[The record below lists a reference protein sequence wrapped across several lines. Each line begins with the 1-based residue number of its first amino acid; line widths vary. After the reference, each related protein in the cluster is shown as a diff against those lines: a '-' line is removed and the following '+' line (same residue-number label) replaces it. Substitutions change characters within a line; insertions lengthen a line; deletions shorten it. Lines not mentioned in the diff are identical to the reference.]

1 MKIASQ
7 EEQMRLREE
16 QRRKREA
23 EEERRMKEE
32 EVRLIR
38 MSSFFRCLKTLN
50 VFFWVIKSCVKY
62 SSHYF
67 G

>member
-32 EVRLIR
+32 EVRSTCP
-38 MSSFFRCLKTLN
+38 SSFFAEPLN
-50 VFFWVIKSCVKY
+50 VFCRVIKDYVKCSIY
-62 SSHYF
+62 WV
-67 G
+67 

>member
-32 EVRLIR
+32 EVRSTRL
-38 MSSFFRCLKTLN
+38 SSFKNLKRIL
-50 VFFWVIKSCVKY
+50 FWVMKRCVKY